1 MKPIL
6 ALVLLPALLVSC
18 SSVETRRSPGVDLS
32 RYQRF
37 YVVHRLNDD
46 RHIDEL
52 IVQRLQALG
61 REASAGHLTMMP
73 ENTEAIV
80 TYDDVWAWD
89 FKSYLIELTVY
100 LRDARRDRPLG
111 HGSYRQPSPV
121 TKPPQDLV
129 RAIIDPLLQGRSAAK
144 GSGR

>member
-6 ALVLLPALLVSC
+6 ALVLLSALLVSC
-18 SSVETRRSPGVDLS
+18 SSVETRRSPGADLS

-52 IVQRLQALG
+52 IVRRLRELG

-89 FKSYLIELTVY
+89 FKSYLIQLTVY
-100 LRDARRDRPLG
+100 ISDARRERPLG

-121 TKPPQDLV
+121 TKPPQELI
-129 RAIIDPLLQGRSAAK
+129 RAILDPLLQPRPAK
-144 GSGR
+144 RPPP